1 MSMLSGLR
9 VLEIAGGLVDL
20 GGRMLAELGAEVL
33 SIVPAGSE
41 RPHAETLAW
50 HHGKTRIAAD
60 DIDPDALRRLVAD
73 ADVLLD
79 DRRRGDLGLD
89 TLAAD
94 SPGLIHVIARPF
106 SADGPYAGRRATD
119 LTLMALSG
127 LMTIVGEPDRPPLK
141 LPGEQAYAL
150 TGIQA
155 ATAALMGLRAR
166 RRTGRGQRIDLSAL
180 QSATLANY
188 REAIMYEWTGRVGM
202 RTGNKLVRGKSG
214 VRQVWPCTDGFV
226 TWSMI
231 DNPSMMRSLVRAM
244 AGEGAAGELT
254 EIQWDSILVADEDE
268 GTIERW
274 QLVFGAFFAS
284 HTKAELAAWSL
295 EHGWG
300 LSVISDLED
309 VRQSDH
315 LASRGLFV
323 DVEDEETGTRVRLP
337 GPLFR
342 HGAGEDAPPRRL
354 SRPIPIS
361 QAAWSDRS

>member
-9 VLEIAGGLVDL
+9 VVEVADGLVDL
-20 GGRMLAELGAEVL
+20 GGRMLAELGAQVL
-33 SIVPAGSE
+33 SIVPRASE
-41 RPHAETLAW
+41 RPHVETLAW
-50 HHGKTRIAAD
+50 HHGTTRIAAGP
-60 DIDPDALRRLVAD
+60 IDSVLLRRLVAE
-73 ADVLLD
+73 ADILLD
-79 DRRRGDLGLD
+79 DRRRGDPLGLD

-94 SPGLIHVIARPF
+94 NSGLIHVIARPF
-106 SADGPYAGRRATD
+106 SADGPYADRPATD
-119 LTLMALSG
+119 LTLLALSG
-127 LMTIVGEPDRPPLK
+127 LMTIVGEPDRLPLK

-214 VRQVWPCTDGFV
+214 VRQVWPCGDGFV

-231 DNPSMMRSLVRAM
+231 DNPSMMRSVVRVM
-244 AGEGAAGELT
+244 ASEGAAGEVT
-254 EIQWDSILVADEDE
+254 KIDWDNILVADEDQ
-268 GTIERW
+268 GTIDRW
-274 QLVFGAFFAS
+274 QSVFGAFFAS

-300 LSVISDLED
+300 LSVVSTLEE
-309 VRQSDH
+309 VRQSDQ
-315 LASRGLFV
+315 LASRGLLV
-323 DVEDEETGTRVRLP
+323 DVTDEDADARVRLP

-342 HGAGEDAPPRRL
+342 HGAGGDGPPRRL

-361 QAAWSDRS
+361 QAAWSD